1 MTNPDEQHGRPAR
14 RAVFLDRDGTIIE
27 EVGYLDRAERV
38 ELYPWSIDAIRAF
51 NRAGLAVVMVT
62 NQSGIARGFFTEAV
76 VDEVHRHMAEIL
88 AEGGAHIDA
97 YYYCPHHPDGKVAGY
112 ARACDC
118 RKPGRGLVDRA
129 VREFGVDPASS
140 FVVGD
145 RWLDVGLARRVGGE
159 AVLVRTGYGMSEEHH
174 PPDGLTADA
183 VVDNLI
189 AAATWILGRCS

>member
-1 MTNPDEQHGRPAR
+1 
-14 RAVFLDRDGTIIE
+14 
-27 EVGYLDRAERV
+27 
-38 ELYPWSIDAIRAF
+38 
-51 NRAGLAVVMVT
+51 
-62 NQSGIARGFFTEAV
+62 
-76 VDEVHRHMAEIL
+76 MAEIL

-129 VREFGVDPASS
+129 VARVRRGSR
-140 FVVGD
+140 VVV
-145 RWLDVGLARRVGGE
+145 RRRRPLVRCRRSPVAVGAE
-159 AVLVRTGYGMSEEHH
+159 AVLVRTGYGMSEEHN

-189 AAATWILGRCS
+189 AAASWILGRCS